1 MKMALGAEPKKVMIL
16 GGLLVVALVVF
27 LFNSSSDGS
36 PGGGSSPSS
45 GSSASSSAA
54 ARPGVSPAAAPRADS
69 QQTAPNRSA
78 RVAQRDFRPSPKP
91 RRGEARPDPTTV
103 DPTLRLDI
111 LAKLQQ
117 VNVEGMHRSIF
128 DFGQAPPPPKPVEQV
143 KAKAPSPLIGPA
155 PPPPPQAA
163 AVDPPKPQA
172 PPIPFKFYGYI
183 TNQPSKRAFF
193 MDGEDIH
200 VVREGDVVKN
210 RYKIVRI
217 GVNSVV
223 VEDMQ
228 FKSEQTLP
236 LEEQPA

>member
-1 MKMALGAEPKKVMIL
+1 MKMTLGAEPKKVMIL
-16 GGLLVVALVVF
+16 GGLLVVALAVF
-27 LFNSSSDGS
+27 LFNSSSDGN
-36 PGGGSSPSS
+36 SS
-45 GSSASSSAA
+45 GSAAPASTPAPTTA
-54 ARPGVSPAAAPRADS
+54 ARSGVSPAAPPRADS

-143 KAKAPSPLIGPA
+143 KGPKAPSPLIGPE
-155 PPPPPQAA
+155 PPPAKVA
-163 AVDPPKPQA
+163 AVEPPKPQA

-200 VVREGDVVKN
+200 VVAEGDVVKN

-228 FKSEQTLP
+228 FKSQQTLP